1 MKVSVCSGVPLSL
14 SSSHKTEMFTIAS
27 EEEMLSGMVL
37 KVKEFAIPAGKSS
50 DLVIL
55 IRTLKILNLIFP
67 NLLMALPS
75 QPEQQN
81 VQD

>member
-1 MKVSVCSGVPLSL
+1 MKVSIYSGVPLSL

-27 EEEMLSGMVL
+27 EEEKLSGMVL
-37 KVKEFAIPAGKSS
+37 KVKEFAIPGGKSS
-50 DLVIL
+50 DLVTL
-55 IRTLKILNLIFP
+55 IRTLKILNLLFS

-75 QPEQQN
+75 QPKQQN